1 MTQIFNK
8 RSQIIKRKLLRRNTP
23 LPENILW
30 QALRNRKISG
40 QKFKRQFSIGRY
52 VVDFY
57 CPSLR
62 LVIEI
67 DGPYHIE
74 KHIKEYDLERHR
86 FVESLGLHCLH
97 FKNKDIEENASGV
110 IDKINSFFFF
120 LRTLFCFQVSISS
133 ERSNHSS
140 ARRKFGGRRAL
151 FRGRPP
157 AGDFRRVRRLSC
169 GRWWDLCWK
178 DPAS

>member
-30 QALRNRKISG
+30 QALRNRKVSG

-57 CPSLR
+57 CPALR
-62 LVIEI
+62 LAIEI
-67 DGPYHIE
+67 DGSYHDE
-74 KHIKEYDLERHR
+74 KSVNEYDLERHR

-97 FKNKDIEENASGV
+97 FKNKDVEKNTNCV
-110 IDKINSFFFF
+110 I
-120 LRTLFCFQVSISS
+120 
-133 ERSNHSS
+133 
-140 ARRKFGGRRAL
+140 
-151 FRGRPP
+151 
-157 AGDFRRVRRLSC
+157 
-169 GRWWDLCWK
+169 
-178 DPAS
+178 